1 MDLYQPQEKNTKM
14 KKEELDKI
22 INEQSNLKNLP
33 NSELIKF
40 MEMLTDDFE
49 TTKENIINLT
59 YYLDKVEELYNLTLK
74 EYQSRGK

>member
-1 MDLYQPQEKNTKM
+1 MDLYQPQEKNIKM

-33 NSELIKF
+33 NAELIKF

-49 TTKENIINLT
+49 STKENIINLT
-59 YYLDKVEELYNLTLK
+59 FYLDKVEELYNSILK